1 MPADVLIATGERT
14 ALHYLLAPVRDALSK
29 SMRER

>member
-14 ALHYLLAPVRDALSK
+14 PLQYLLGPVRDAISK
-29 SMRER
+29 SMREQ